1 MTLIKSISGIRG
13 TIGGKAGDAL
23 TPGDIVKYTAAFAT
37 LMMQNSDTCKIVVG
51 RDARLSGDMVNRL
64 VTGTLIA
71 MGLDVIDLGLSTTPT
86 VEMAVVMEKANGGII
101 LTASHNP
108 KQWNALKLLNAK
120 GEFISDEIGKEVLS
134 LADSNKIEYADV
146 DSLGTYTQ
154 NNDYIQKHID
164 AILAIDLVDV
174 EAIKAARFKV
184 VVDAVNST
192 GGIAVPMLLKALG
205 VNEIVE
211 IYCTP
216 DGKFPHNPEP
226 LPENLTAIS
235 GEVKRNKA
243 DLGIVVD
250 PDVDRLALVSEDG
263 SMFGEEYTLVAVAD
277 YVLRNSSEEK
287 LKRLGFEK
295 NTVSNLSST
304 RALRDVTEKAGGSYQ
319 ASAVGEVNVVKLM
332 KETKAVIGG
341 EGNGGIIFPELHYG
355 RDAMVG
361 IALFLTHLAKADN
374 ICSMVRESYPDY
386 FIAKKKIELTP
397 DINIDKLLVQVK
409 EKYKKQPLNEVDGLK
424 IEFDKEWVHLRKSN
438 TEPII
443 RIYAESPSETTANSL
458 AEKIIMDMKQ
468 FLKD

>member
-13 TIGGKAGDAL
+13 TIGGKSGDAL
-23 TPGDIVKYTAAFAT
+23 TPGDIVKYTAAFAH
-37 LMMQNSDTCKIVVG
+37 LMKQQKESCKIVVG

-64 VTGTLIA
+64 VTGTLIG
-71 MGLDVIDLGLSTTPT
+71 MGVDVIDLGLSTTPT

-120 GEFISDEIGKEVLS
+120 GEFISDEVGKEILS
-134 LADSNKIEYADV
+134 LADGNKIEYAEV
-146 DSLGTYTQ
+146 DDLGTYTQ
-154 NNDYIQKHID
+154 DDTYIQKHID
-164 AILAIDLVDV
+164 AILAIDLVDTK
-174 EAIKAARFKV
+174 AIKEAKFKV

-192 GGIAVPMLLKALG
+192 GGIAVPALLKALG
-205 VNEIVE
+205 VDDIVE

-216 DGKFPHNPEP
+216 DGRFPHNPEP

-235 GEVKRNKA
+235 GEVKRSKA

-277 YVLRNSSEEK
+277 YVLRNSSDEK
-287 LKRLGFEK
+287 LARLGYEK

-361 IALFLTHLAKADN
+361 IALFLSHLAKSEK
-374 ICSMVRESYPDY
+374 ICSMLRESYPDY

-397 DINIDKLLVQVK
+397 EINIDSLMAKIK
-409 EKYKKQPLNEVDGLK
+409 DKYKKQPINDIDGIK
-424 IEFDKEWVHLRKSN
+424 IEFDKEWVHLRRSN

-443 RIYAESPSETTANSL
+443 RIYAESQSETTANSL
-458 AEKIIMDMKQ
+458 AEKLISDMKQ